1 MLHLEW
7 VFAVKLCFVLQGEW
21 KPKQIDNPNYKG
33 AWVHPEIDNP
43 EYSPDSNMYKFEK
56 IGVIGLDLWQ
66 VRIKDHLLKKN
77 VWCLSHNSTF
87 LAVSQV
93 KSGTIFDNFLI
104 TDDVK
109 EAEDIGNETWGVTK
123 VWALLA

>member
-1 MLHLEW
+1 M
-7 VFAVKLCFVLQGEW
+7 QGEW

-33 AWVHPEIDNP
+33 PWVHPEIDNP
-43 EYSPDSNMYKFEK
+43 EYSPDSNIYKFDN
-56 IGVIGLDLWQ
+56 IAVLGLDLWQ
-66 VRIKDHLLKKN
+66 VREKR
-77 VWCLSHNSTF
+77 STF
-87 LAVSQV
+87 NNIIIGVMLELQFNIYDFLSQV

-123 VWALLA
+123 V